1 MSRRFRVHP
10 VPPRRVLKT
19 LMKLGFRPV
28 RRRGSHVILKSKD
41 GRVTVVPVHPGEDIG
56 PGLLRKI
63 AYDVG
68 LTTRE
73 FFELIKKD
81 P

>member
-1 MSRRFRVHP
+1 MSSKFRVHS
-10 VPPRRVLKT
+10 VPPRKVLRALK
-19 LMKLGFRPV
+19 KLGFRPV
-28 RRRGSHVILKSKD
+28 RRRGSHIVLKRVD
-41 GRVTVVPVHPGEDIG
+41 GKITVVPVHSGEDIG

-73 FFELIKKD
+73 FFRIVEKD

>member
-1 MSRRFRVHP
+1 MSRIHP
-10 VPPRRVLKT
+10 VSPRRALKA
-19 LMKLGFRPV
+19 LGKLGFKVV
-28 RRRGSHVILKSKD
+28 RRRGSHVILKHND

-56 PGLLRKI
+56 RGLLRKI

-68 LTTRE
+68 LSLQE
-73 FFELIKKD
+73 FFMFIKKD